1 LTRIADFWPQI
12 VWPRRNSRYFC
23 PEFQAIFAAGAG
35 RRHVAAAKLG
45 YDKVMS
51 GGISM
56 AACIVQRSA
65 SALAAVFAVLISLGP
80 AVSADLPA
88 APAYIPPTAPATVQ
102 PMVYDPEGFE
112 FRFGGFAHG
121 VGGVEQGTYDLNGEF
136 VTPRLP
142 FFEDS
147 WWSVFMPRANVG
159 GLLNLEGRTSA
170 VYAGAL
176 WTIPL
181 PYHLFAEGF
190 LDGDLHNGYLNNP
203 PPGRSG
209 LGCRYMFHDG
219 GSIGYK
225 MSEHWKV
232 MFTFDHQSNGHGIFG
247 TECDGMGS
255 ATRNPGINDYG
266 LRLGYAF

>member
-1 LTRIADFWPQI
+1 MSHKQ
-12 VWPRRNSRYFC
+12 NSATV
-23 PEFQAIFAAGAG
+23 QA
-35 RRHVAAAKLG
+35 
-45 YDKVMS
+45 MS
-51 GGISM
+51 EGVSM
-56 AACIVQRSA
+56 AGWVVQRSA
-65 SALAAVFAVLISLGP
+65 TVALGAVFAALVSLGP
-80 AVSADLPA
+80 ALSADLPA
-88 APAYIPPTAPATVQ
+88 ARAYIPPTAPATVQ

-121 VGGVEQGTYDLNGEF
+121 VGGAEQGTYDLNGEF

-181 PYHLFAEGF
+181 PAHFFAEGF
-190 LDGDLHNGYLNNP
+190 LDADLHNGYLNNP
-203 PPGRSG
+203 PPGHSG

-219 GSIGYK
+219 GSLGYK
-225 MSEHWKV
+225 VSEHWKV

-247 TECDGMGS
+247 TECDGMGA

-266 LRLGYAF
+266 LRFGYTF

>member
-1 LTRIADFWPQI
+1 
-12 VWPRRNSRYFC
+12 
-23 PEFQAIFAAGAG
+23 
-35 RRHVAAAKLG
+35 
-45 YDKVMS
+45 
-51 GGISM
+51 
-56 AACIVQRSA
+56 
-65 SALAAVFAVLISLGP
+65 
-80 AVSADLPA
+80 
-88 APAYIPPTAPATVQ
+88 
-102 PMVYDPEGFE
+102 MVYDPEGFE

-121 VGGVEQGTYDLNGEF
+121 VGGAEQGTYDLNGEF

-142 FFEDS
+142 FLEDS

-181 PYHLFAEGF
+181 PRHFFAEAF
-190 LDGDLHNGYLNNP
+190 LDADLHNGYLNNP
-203 PPGRSG
+203 PPGHSG

-219 GSIGYK
+219 GSLGYK
-225 MSEHWKV
+225 MSQHWSV

-247 TECDGMGS
+247 TACDGMGA

-266 LRLGYAF
+266 LRVGYTF